1 MIKACLPVPRDVIT
15 SPMARLLPLLLL
27 LVFVAANGFA
37 APFALCRHAD
47 VAAHTAARASEQLTV
62 SLAAHGEE
70 AAESAGEKQGTLADA
85 AASALAGVLLP
96 DEPALSAVSAG
107 GALRTR
113 MTGAEALSS
122 RAIGPLLEPP
132 LG

>member
-1 MIKACLPVPRDVIT
+1 
-15 SPMARLLPLLLL
+15 MARLLPLLLL
-27 LVFVAANGFA
+27 LVFVAGNGLA

-47 VAAHTAARASEQLTV
+47 VTAHAAARTSEQLII

-85 AASALAGVLLP
+85 AASALAGALLP
-96 DEPALSAVSAG
+96 DEPALSGISAR
-107 GALRTR
+107 GAMRIR
-113 MTGAEALSS
+113 MIAAEALFS
-122 RAIGPLLEPP
+122 RVIGPLLEPP